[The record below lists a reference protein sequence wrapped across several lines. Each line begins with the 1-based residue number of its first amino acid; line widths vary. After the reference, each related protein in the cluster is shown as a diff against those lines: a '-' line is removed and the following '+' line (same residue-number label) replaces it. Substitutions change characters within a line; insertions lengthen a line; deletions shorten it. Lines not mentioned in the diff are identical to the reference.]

1 MEVQQATAADPAMQA
16 LSSIIQPGWPKS
28 KEDVPNAIRQYW
40 DYRNELSSVDGLSF
54 SAQRLIVP
62 HSWRKEMLDRI
73 HESHQGIVKFKH
85 RTRDILFWP
94 VISD

>member
-1 MEVQQATAADPAMQA
+1 VEFQQATAADPAMQA

-28 KEDVPNAIRQYW
+28 KEDVPNALRQYW

-54 SAQRLIVP
+54 RAQRLIVP

-85 RTRDILFWP
+85 
-94 VISD
+94 